1 MLLMF
6 GADANFGF
14 TLLSQLRNIAF
25 SCFPILCF
33 SCRPWGLFVSFFL
46 LGVGRGTSGG
56 SRSFD
61 ICKII
66 KWEEKGFY
74 VFLLIF

>member
-25 SCFPILCF
+25 SCFPILYF
-33 SCRPWGLFVSFFL
+33 SCRPWGFLSLFFL

-66 KWEEKGFY
+66 KW
-74 VFLLIF
+74 

>member
-6 GADANFGF
+6 GADANFSF

-25 SCFPILCF
+25 SCFLFCIFLVVHGGF
-33 SCRPWGLFVSFFL
+33 FVSFFL

-66 KWEEKGFY
+66 KW
-74 VFLLIF
+74 

>member
-33 SCRPWGLFVSFFL
+33 SCRPLGFFCLFFSF
-46 LGVGRGTSGG
+46 GG
-56 SRSFD
+56 GEGD
-61 ICKII
+61 IWWIS
-66 KWEEKGFY
+66 
-74 VFLLIF
+74 IF

>member
-25 SCFPILCF
+25 SCFLFCIFLVVHGGFCLFF
-33 SCRPWGLFVSFFL
+33 SF
-46 LGVGRGTSGG
+46 GG
-56 SRSFD
+56 GEGD
-61 ICKII
+61 IWWIS
-66 KWEEKGFY
+66 
-74 VFLLIF
+74 IF